1 MISLFDRRRRRSSQ
15 KHLNAAAHTPEFKP
29 GAYKA
34 PKLSDD
40 ALHLLA
46 DFIRRPAIRNQ
57 LIPLVGELPDRKRRK
72 TKAEKKEVKIVVSE
86 ETGRRLKTRLSAQQ
100 TASLE
105 ERYKEKAQWRPTE
118 CEKLLEGLNA
128 LGPELS
134 TEQVSRWFD
143 NKRRYVKKQQARAR
157 DSATA
162 DEGNDEV
169 HAEEK
174 RKTKVER
181 RVRHSEREML
191 EAAFAQN
198 SAPGISVRT
207 ALATAIGI
215 SEKQVTAWFTRR
227 QQTGRAPYGV
237 SASVEDVENRSSKRA
252 NTAGSDAVI
261 AGHLLGSLGA
271 SGHPLMMQQQGDFNP
286 ELNPGVLSALGVPV
300 GGDGRAQAGNGLTGV
315 WGW

>member
-1 MISLFDRRRRRSSQ
+1 M
-15 KHLNAAAHTPEFKP
+15 
-29 GAYKA
+29 
-34 PKLSDD
+34 
-40 ALHLLA
+40 
-46 DFIRRPAIRNQ
+46 
-57 LIPLVGELPDRKRRK
+57 GELPDRKRRR

-286 ELNPGVLSALGVPV
+286 EAGLNPGVLSALGVPV